1 MIVGLAI
8 NNITN
13 IFQKSG
19 ILRLQMTVRLIKII
33 EDFLMAFQKIIP
45 LFASNVKLM
54 PKLRYVIINF
64 DFYCTVENIFI
75 ISASCKVAN

>member
-54 PKLRYVIINF
+54 PKLR
-64 DFYCTVENIFI
+64 
-75 ISASCKVAN
+75 